1 MTVNEGDVLWTP
13 DPSWVER
20 TQMNEF
26 IRWLECERGQT
37 LADDE
42 ALWRW
47 SASSIEEFWAVLWD
61 YFEIISD
68 GSYEKVL
75 TGPDIMNTRW
85 FVGARLNYAEHVLRR
100 EGEAAPDEV
109 ALHHSS
115 EIRPASTTS
124 WQELGRQV
132 RATATRLRALGVR
145 PGQRVVSYMPNVP
158 ETVIAMLA
166 ATAIGAVWSSAS
178 PEFGAEAVLSRFQ
191 QIEPTI
197 LLVGDGYSFAG
208 KRFDRREQVEI
219 ITAGLPSLRH
229 IIWLPYLGLEA
240 PVLAQPV
247 HLWAS
252 VVEGPS
258 PSRQDFR
265 FERLPANHPLWVLY
279 SSGTTGLPKAITHSH
294 VGMTLDQLKSTRLH
308 LDLRPGQSMF
318 FYTTTGWMMWNFVVG
333 TLLAGAS
340 AVLYDGSPTW
350 PSIDAL
356 WDLTARSGTTM
367 AGASPTLVAMME
379 NGGIKPSE
387 THDLSRL
394 KAVVL
399 GGAPST
405 PATFEWLYANVK
417 QDLRV
422 INTSGGTDMCG
433 ALVGAMPSR
442 PVRAAEM
449 QGRMLGMA
457 VEAWS
462 DSGEALTDRVG
473 ELVVTRP
480 FPAMPL
486 FFWGD
491 FNNVRFKEAYF
502 SDFPGVWR
510 HGDYIKITEAG
521 GCFIYGRSDATL
533 NRYGVRIG
541 TSEVYAI
548 LKELPRVSDSL
559 IVCCE
564 THDGGFYMPL
574 FVSLKDG
581 DQLDAELIAQIN
593 KALQERGSP
602 RHVPDLIVQAPAIPY
617 TRTGKKMEIPVR
629 KLLMGAPVAT
639 VMNRDGMADGSTVD
653 WYTSFAA
660 RPEIRARFNRDA
672 FAA

>member
-1 MTVNEGDVLWTP
+1 M
-13 DPSWVER
+13 S
-20 TQMNEF
+20 EF
-26 IRWLECERGQT
+26 IRWLECERGQM

-47 SASSIEEFWAVLWD
+47 SATSIEEFWSALWD

-68 GSYEKVL
+68 GSYERVL
-75 TGPDIMNTRW
+75 TAPDIMNTRW

-100 EGEAAPDEV
+100 ESEAAPDEV

-132 RATATRLRALGVR
+132 RAAATRLRSLGVQ
-145 PGQRVVSYMPNVP
+145 PGDRVVSYMPNVP
-158 ETVIAMLA
+158 ETVVAMLA
-166 ATAIGAVWSSAS
+166 AAAIGAVWSSAS

-208 KRFDRREQVEI
+208 KRFDRRGQVEI
-219 ITAGLPSLRH
+219 IAAGLPSLRH
-229 IIWLPYLGLEA
+229 VIWLPYLGLEA
-240 PVLAQPV
+240 PGLAQPV

-252 VVEGPS
+252 MVEGPS

-265 FERLPANHPLWVLY
+265 FERVPANHPLWVLY

-356 WDLTARSGTTM
+356 WDLTARSGATM

-379 NGGIKPSE
+379 DGGIKPSE

-394 KAVVL
+394 KAVIL

-491 FNNVRFKEAYF
+491 FNNARFKEAYF

-564 THDGGFYMPL
+564 TQDGGFYMPL

-602 RHVPDLIVQAPAIPY
+602 RHVPDLIVQTPAIPY

-629 KLLMGAPVAT
+629 KLLMGAPVET

-653 WYTSFAA
+653 WYTFFAA
-660 RPEIRARFNRDA
+660 RPEIRARFNRDV